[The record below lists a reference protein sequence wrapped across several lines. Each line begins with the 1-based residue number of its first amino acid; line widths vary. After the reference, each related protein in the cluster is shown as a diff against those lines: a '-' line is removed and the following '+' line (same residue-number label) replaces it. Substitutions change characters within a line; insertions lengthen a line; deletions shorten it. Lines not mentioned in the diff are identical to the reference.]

1 VELSFKMT
9 GRRLEDWKIGE
20 CFPELR
26 ALKSHFS
33 IFCSGVEQRLQ
44 GTATPDGTVVDL
56 VRPCSC
62 HLRELNR
69 AETVLLFGRWMQVGA
84 ILVAFQPIDEN

>member
-1 VELSFKMT
+1 
-9 GRRLEDWKIGE
+9 
-20 CFPELR
+20 
-26 ALKSHFS
+26 
-33 IFCSGVEQRLQ
+33 VEQRLQ
-44 GTATPDGTVVDL
+44 VTATPDVKVVDL